1 MKILY
6 LILGIIIIS
15 ISLFLITIYLNLFTI
30 GYTFIEFVYF
40 IIRSGIIGLLLIFFA
55 YIMNTYAPQKNFL
68 YKDPITKKYGVKGHI
83 DAKDD

>member
-15 ISLFLITIYLNLFTI
+15 INLFLITIYLNLFTI

-40 IIRSGIIGLLLIFFA
+40 IIRSGIIWLLLLGIFFV
-55 YIMNTYAPQKNFL
+55 YKGIGRLLKNELLLRYRSKFSR
-68 YKDPITKKYGVKGHI
+68 Y
-83 DAKDD
+83 